1 MTMPNNFQKAI
12 GFAGLGVMGR
22 PMAQNLQKAGFALTV
37 FNRTPEKAAAF
48 PKEMVAPSP
57 SELAKR
63 SQLIITMLGNT
74 EDVKSFL
81 LGDGGLL
88 RHLPPSSIVIDMSTI
103 SPVGAQEVAR
113 EVEGRSCQFLD
124 APVTGGQK
132 GAVAATLTIMVGGRE
147 GVFRDCLPVFSA
159 LGKNI
164 VYFGPAGNGQKC
176 KAINQLLCG
185 QHIVAMCE
193 AIALARSFGLDLEKT
208 LGALSS
214 GAAGS
219 WMLSNL
225 APLILKR
232 DYAPGFSIRWQHK
245 DLKIAV
251 EQAEGLGLDLPGL
264 ENALARFAEAIQEGL
279 STDGTQGLIKLKRYS
294 GSGKAQ
300 REMGS

>member
-1 MTMPNNFQKAI
+1 
-12 GFAGLGVMGR
+12 
-22 PMAQNLQKAGFALTV
+22 MAQNLQKAGFALTV
-37 FNRTPEKAAAF
+37 FNRTPDKTAAV
-48 PKEMVAPSP
+48 PKEMVALSP
-57 SELAKR
+57 SDLAKR

-81 LGDGGLL
+81 LGVGGL
-88 RHLPPSSIVIDMSTI
+88 RQHLSPGSIVIDMSTI
-103 SPVGAQEVAR
+103 SPVGAQDVAR
-113 EVEGRSCQFLD
+113 EIEACSCQFLD

-147 GVFRDCLPVFSA
+147 EVFRECLPVFSA

-164 VYFGPAGNGQKC
+164 VYFGPAGSGQKC

-193 AIALARSFGLDLEKT
+193 AIALTRSFGLDLEKT
-208 LGALSS
+208 LGAVSS

-225 APLILKR
+225 APLILR
-232 DYAPGFSIRWQHK
+232 GDYAPGFSIRWQHK

-251 EQAEGLGLDLPGL
+251 EQAESVGLDLPGL
-264 ENALARFAEAIQEGL
+264 ENALARFTEAIQEGL
-279 STDGTQGLIKLKRYS
+279 DADGTQGLIKLKRYS

-300 REMGS
+300 RGVSS